1 MGETLVTEITLFRFD
16 NISLRA
22 VTDGDGTPWFMA
34 TDVCEALQVTNPTV
48 SVKALDEDERSK
60 FNLGRGVEANFV
72 NESGLY
78 TLTLRCRD
86 AMKVGTRPH
95 RFRKWITSEV
105 IPSIRKTGGY
115 SIQLPQQTLSREQK
129 INEAFLLSQD
139 IIREK
144 DEEIAVLRPQAEA
157 FQIIGEAEGELGV
170 RDVGREV
177 KLGQA
182 WVTET
187 LLARK
192 WACKQ
197 GGKLRPAHY
206 GLEHDYV
213 CLRASSYKCGI
224 TGETK
229 VRDDFKVTRKG
240 INRLAQ
246 IIANIRAA
254 TQASASRE
262 MEMH

>member
-1 MGETLVTEITLFRFD
+1 MTEITLFRFED
-16 NISLRA
+16 FDVLAAILDGEPQFAASQVAAALGYADTDQA
-22 VTDGDGTPWFMA
+22 VRKHCKAAKTYPVEMTGQVRNVKMIPER
-34 TDVCEALQVTNPTV
+34 DVYRLV
-48 SVKALDEDERSK
+48 LRSK
-60 FNLGRGVEANFV
+60 KPSAEAF
-72 NESGLY
+72 EE
-78 TLTLRCRD
+78 
-86 AMKVGTRPH
+86 KVVGEILPA
-95 RFRKWITSEV
+95 
-105 IPSIRKTGGY
+105 IRKTGAY
-115 SIQLPQQTLSREQK
+115 SVQAPVVLTEREIVAQALQ
-129 INEAFLLSQD
+129 ITTRQVAELTAEVST
-139 IIREK
+139 
-144 DEEIAVLRPQAEA
+144 LRPQAEA